1 MEPKSRKV
9 MVVDDNQ
16 IDLYIAE
23 MVMKTTKFADEVICM
38 GSARQALDYLKPLH
52 DRPEELPY
60 LIFLDI
66 NMPEMTGFD
75 FLNEYKSL
83 PENIRKKCII
93 MMLTTSLRNVGV
105 GLVIANGAFA
115 GTPALTAV
123 LAYGLLEVCGSL
135 LVAFCARSTPR
146 SNPAMAGV

>member
-75 FLNEYKSL
+75 FLNEYKNL

-93 MMLTTSLRNVGV
+93 MMLTTSLDENDRKLAEENVFV
-105 GLVIANGAFA
+105 QRFLNKPLDKDKIAQ
-115 GTPALTAV
+115 LK
-123 LAYGLLEVCGSL
+123 
-135 LVAFCARSTPR
+135 
-146 SNPAMAGV
+146 

>member
-1 MEPKSRKV
+1 MDYKHKYV

-23 MVMKTTKFADEVICM
+23 MVMMTTRFAEKVICVS
-38 GSARQALDYLKPLH
+38 SAREALDYLTPLGESS
-52 DRPEELPY
+52 DGLPS

-75 FLNEYKSL
+75 FLTEYRTL

-93 MMLTTSLRNVGV
+93 MMLTTSLDEQDRRQAEDNEFVKRF
-105 GLVIANGAFA
+105 LNK
-115 GTPALTAV
+115 PLDKDK
-123 LAYGLLEVCGSL
+123 LAQLI
-135 LVAFCARSTPR
+135 
-146 SNPAMAGV
+146 

>member
-38 GSARQALDYLKPLH
+38 GSAREALDYLKPLH

-93 MMLTTSLRNVGV
+93 MMLTTSLDENDRKLAEENVFV
-105 GLVIANGAFA
+105 QRFLNKPLDKDKIAQ
-115 GTPALTAV
+115 LK
-123 LAYGLLEVCGSL
+123 
-135 LVAFCARSTPR
+135 
-146 SNPAMAGV
+146 

>member
-1 MEPKSRKV
+1 MEYKYKKV

-23 MVMKTTKFADEVICM
+23 MVMATTKFAEQVICV
-38 GSARQALDYLKPLH
+38 GSAKEALDYLKPLH
-52 DRPEELPY
+52 DRPDELPL

-75 FLNEYKSL
+75 FLDEYKNL

-93 MMLTTSLRNVGV
+93 MMLTTSLDESDRKQAEENVFV
-105 GLVIANGAFA
+105 QRFLNKPLDREKIAQ
-115 GTPALTAV
+115 L
-123 LAYGLLEVCGSL
+123 
-135 LVAFCARSTPR
+135 
-146 SNPAMAGV
+146 M

>member
-93 MMLTTSLRNVGV
+93 MMLTTSLDENDRKLAEENVFV
-105 GLVIANGAFA
+105 QRFLNKPLDKDKIAQ
-115 GTPALTAV
+115 LK
-123 LAYGLLEVCGSL
+123 
-135 LVAFCARSTPR
+135 
-146 SNPAMAGV
+146 